1 MNMNAQAYNQYKKA
15 SVETV
20 PAEKL
25 LLMLYEGALKNINNA
40 KKAIEANDINQ
51 AHQQIIKAEDII
63 IELMS
68 TLNMDYDISHKLIS
82 LYEYLLN
89 ELVQANA
96 KKDISKLELV
106 EEFLSDLKNTWEEAI
121 KQLKSASPA
130 EKADQ
135 QPQIKSINVQG

>member
-121 KQLKSASPA
+121 KQLKSAPPA